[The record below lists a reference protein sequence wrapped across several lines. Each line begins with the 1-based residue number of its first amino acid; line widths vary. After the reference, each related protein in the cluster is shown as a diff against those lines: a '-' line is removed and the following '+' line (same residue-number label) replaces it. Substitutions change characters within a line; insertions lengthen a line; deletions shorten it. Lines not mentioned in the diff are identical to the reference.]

1 MSKEKVKTPILQVSY
16 GLILGG
22 AFSNLFDRIWYGYV
36 IDYLDIH
43 IWPVFNLSDTA
54 ITVGVGLFLLNS
66 FRMRRDKETRC

>member
-1 MSKEKVKTPILQVSY
+1 MLQISY

-36 IDYLDIH
+36 IDYLDLRV
-43 IWPVFNLSDTA
+43 WPVFNLSDTA

-66 FRMRRDKETRC
+66 LKIRREKKTHS